1 MTDRLFLEGV
11 RLAAHI
17 FLISLLHINPFVRI
31 FHSRYSFQL
40 LGGEMGTDL
49 LKEKPVHPWRESLGG
64 GLTTS

>member
-31 FHSRYSFQL
+31 FLQIFFQL

-49 LKEKPVHPWRESLGG
+49 LKEKPSIHGEKD
-64 GLTTS
+64 